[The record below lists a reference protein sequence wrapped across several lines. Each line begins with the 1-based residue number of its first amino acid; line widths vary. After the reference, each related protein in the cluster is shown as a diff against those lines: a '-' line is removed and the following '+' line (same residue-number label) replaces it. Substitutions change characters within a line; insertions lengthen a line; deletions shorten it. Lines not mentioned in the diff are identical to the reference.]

1 MIRILLVD
9 DQNIV
14 RQGIKALLEP
24 RPNLQ
29 VVGVAVSAKSA
40 IELVNT
46 LMPDIVLMDIEMP
59 GISGIIAT
67 QQICQQFPKI
77 KVLVLSSHE
86 NEECLIQALQAGAQ
100 GYLLK
105 SSLLEDLEQAI
116 WSVHRGHSQIESK
129 LLRKVVAGLSSPNS
143 AISSKQN
150 KSIPVVKQPS
160 KLKTNINGEERFIS
174 KTSVELFESD
184 SLDSHTTT
192 ENKPDVRNK
201 SLPKTNKTISL
212 KSIVKPAISKTEKLK
227 PEKPKFEKPE
237 HSDKTSLIDSG
248 TWLNNKMII
257 IPTLLI
263 VTIMVISFLYHSR
276 SQPQSTSALPK
287 KVNILPVKTVK
298 IEPVKSYQTSQTYTG
313 EVTASRTT
321 EVGFGRT
328 GKLVEIFVQEGD
340 FVLTNAPIARLDDAN
355 LKAQRQGLI
364 AQKEQEEAVLAE
376 LKNGARMEE
385 IAAAQATVR
394 DLEQQLELEK
404 LRSSRR
410 EYLFSEGAI
419 AREQLDEIAFNRK
432 ALKER
437 LANAQSNLDE
447 LQNGTRIEQ
456 ISAQQAALDQ
466 LTAEIKDLDITID
479 RSILKSPFNSI
490 VSARNFDE
498 GAVVEAGTPIIRLVE
513 NTQPKVKIGI
523 PIDIVS
529 QMEPGSK
536 QQVNIGGK
544 NYSAVV
550 VSVLP
555 EVDTTTR
562 TRTLVLNLVNTTPT
576 QVSLKQIARLNIS
589 QTNNT
594 DGYWLPI
601 NALVKGDRG
610 LWSCYALKGL
620 SDGNNKAE
628 RRHVEILETQ
638 ENLVLVRGT
647 LQPEDEIIVDGTH
660 RLIPGQLVRKE

>member
-14 RQGIKALLEP
+14 RQGIKTLLEP

-29 VVGVAVSAKSA
+29 VVGVAVSANSA

-46 LMPDIVLMDIEMP
+46 LMPDIVVMDIEMP

-67 QQICQQFPKI
+67 RQICQQFPQI

-129 LLRKVVAGLSSPNS
+129 LLRKVVAGLSSSNS

-150 KSIPVVKQPS
+150 EFISVAKQSS
-160 KLKTNINGEERFIS
+160 KLETNINSKERFTS
-174 KTSVELFESD
+174 NTSVEFSESD
-184 SLDSHTTT
+184 NRDHHTTT
-192 ENKPDVRNK
+192 ENLQDVVNK
-201 SLPKTNKTISL
+201 SLPKRNKTISL
-212 KSIVKPAISKTEKLK
+212 KPIAKPTISKTEKLK
-227 PEKPKFEKPE
+227 PEKPIKV
-237 HSDKTSLIDSG
+237 DKTSLIDSG
-248 TWLNNKMII
+248 TWLNKKLII

-263 VTIMVISFLYHSR
+263 IMVVSFLYHSR
-276 SQPQSTSALPK
+276 SQSTSTPAQTK
-287 KVNILPVKTVK
+287 KVKILPVKTVK
-298 IEPVKSYQTSQTYTG
+298 IELVKSYQTSTTYTG

-340 FVLTNAPIARLDDAN
+340 FVSTDAPIARLDDAN
-355 LKAQRQGLI
+355 LRAQRQGLI
-364 AQKEQEEAVLAE
+364 AQKEQEAAVLAE
-376 LKNGARMEE
+376 LKNGARIEE
-385 IAAAQATVR
+385 ISAAQAAVR

-404 LRSSRR
+404 LRNSRR
-410 EYLFSEGAI
+410 EYLFYEGAI

-437 LANAQSNLDE
+437 LANAQSNLNE
-447 LQNGTRIEQ
+447 LQNGTRVEQ

-479 RSILKSPFNSI
+479 RSFLKSPFNSI

-498 GAVVEAGTPIIRLVE
+498 GAVVEAGTPIMRLVE

-529 QMEPGSK
+529 RMELGSK

-544 NYSAVV
+544 DYSAVV
-550 VSVLP
+550 ASVLP

-562 TRTLVLNLVNTTPT
+562 TRTLVLKLVNTTPT
-576 QVSLKQIARLNIS
+576 QVSLKHIARLNIS
-589 QTNNT
+589 QTNHT

-601 NALVKGDRG
+601 TALVKGDRG
-610 LWSCYALKGL
+610 SWSCYALKSF
-620 SDGNNKAE
+620 SDGSKKAE
-628 RRHVEILETQ
+628 RRHLEILETQ

-647 LQPEDEIIVDGTH
+647 LQPDDEIILDGTH
-660 RLIPGQLVRKE
+660 RLVPGQIVRKE